1 MVSTFAEGAEGV
13 LTGRADAHGGVWLHH
28 HSLAAGLARAVH
40 HISHQ
45 IQAGL
50 KQETVITSK
59 QLLPDKELD
68 LYKGQCIS
76 RDS

>member
-1 MVSTFAEGAEGV
+1 MGQAVVSPFAEGAESV
-13 LTGRADAHGGVWLHH
+13 LAGRANAHGGVWLHH

-50 KQETVITSK
+50 KQKAVITRK

-68 LYKGQCIS
+68 L
-76 RDS
+76 